1 MEQQQENQF
10 KTDKVITVS
19 FGHMA
24 HDTFSAF
31 LGPMLPVLIEK
42 LGFSL
47 SLAGLL
53 DVIRRIPSIF
63 TPLIGLIA
71 DNISLKFLV
80 ILTPSI
86 TAICMC
92 LLGIAPSYAIVAI
105 LLFVSGI
112 SAALFHVPSPVL
124 IKTLSGSKTAT
135 GMSFYMFGGEIAR
148 ALGPLLITAALSEWG
163 LAGSLKLIPLGLA
176 ASLILF
182 IKLRNVAKA
191 HLVKKGK
198 KAEKASSTIKKLTP
212 FFTKIGGFL
221 MFRAGL
227 KSSLTVFLPT
237 YLIAK
242 GESLW
247 LAGAALSALQFAGAI
262 GTFATGYISDR
273 IGRKNT
279 LVISAIF
286 TPLTMLFLLYSSKF
300 LLPVLVIHGLFLF
313 APGPLFLT
321 LVQETGTDRPAF
333 VNSVYMTISFSIS
346 SIMVLVAGFA
356 GDWAGLENTYKFFT
370 WFAFLA
376 IPCAM
381 LLENDKQVS
390 PKE

>member
-1 MEQQQENQF
+1 
-10 KTDKVITVS
+10 
-19 FGHMA
+19 
-24 HDTFSAF
+24 
-31 LGPMLPVLIEK
+31 
-42 LGFSL
+42 
-47 SLAGLL
+47 
-53 DVIRRIPSIF
+53 
-63 TPLIGLIA
+63 
-71 DNISLKFLV
+71 
-80 ILTPSI
+80 
-86 TAICMC
+86 
-92 LLGIAPSYAIVAI
+92 
-105 LLFVSGI
+105 
-112 SAALFHVPSPVL
+112 
-124 IKTLSGSKTAT
+124 
-135 GMSFYMFGGEIAR
+135 
-148 ALGPLLITAALSEWG
+148 
-163 LAGSLKLIPLGLA
+163 
-176 ASLILF
+176 
-182 IKLRNVAKA
+182 
-191 HLVKKGK
+191 
-198 KAEKASSTIKKLTP
+198 
-212 FFTKIGGFL
+212 

-247 LAGAALSALQFAGAI
+247 LAGAALSALQLAGAI